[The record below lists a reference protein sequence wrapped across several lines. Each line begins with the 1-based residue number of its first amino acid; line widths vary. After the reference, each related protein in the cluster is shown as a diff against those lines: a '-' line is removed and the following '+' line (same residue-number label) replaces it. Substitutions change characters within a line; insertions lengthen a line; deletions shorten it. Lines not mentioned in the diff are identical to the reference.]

1 MSAAA
6 GRRGRVMVREPSLR
20 TRLRWRFEELRHLD
34 DAKVIAGLLL
44 LVAFTV
50 GGFLVARTVA
60 RASAGPRTTTRI
72 ATLRQTVRVDGHVV
86 TRSRLRKLLLHAQ
99 TVMRTQTI
107 QTPDGPRL
115 ITRPVTRFRVVYRKQ
130 LVTRPGE
137 TRTVTRQVTDSRVVT
152 RQVTVVATK
161 TVVSTKTDT
170 LPITIT
176 VTVP

>member
-1 MSAAA
+1 M
-6 GRRGRVMVREPSLR
+6 
-20 TRLRWRFEELRHLD
+20 D

-44 LVAFTV
+44 LLALTF
-50 GGFLVARTVA
+50 GGFLAARTVA
-60 RASAGPRTTTRI
+60 RASTGPRAATRMV
-72 ATLRQTVRVDGHVV
+72 TLPQKVRVDGHVV
-86 TRSRLRKLLLHAQ
+86 TRTRLRRLYSQAQ
-99 TVMRTQTI
+99 TVLRTQTI
-107 QTPDGPRL
+107 ETPQGIRL
-115 ITRPVTRFRVVYRKQ
+115 VTHPVTRYRVVYRKD

-152 RQVTVVATK
+152 RQVTVVATT